1 MSRLSLSDWYRYL
14 ESQFV
19 EGEREAQEGQPSS
32 EPTSHA
38 ESEMLSSQPASAL
51 PEPADL
57 SELVSAS
64 PEPSEQSQPASHTER
79 EARHPE
85 PPLNRAQEAYALV
98 SLRIPDFLAFVPLL
112 REELGLPAPEG
123 EVSGVSESPL
133 TPTLSPLAKGGE
145 SEGRG
150 GIQTEPKARLR
161 KHRPKQTDPE
171 QLIPPEMDEIWAKL
185 PRYLRYLAEWS
196 DESVTDKYYPVRG
209 RESREELIA
218 RLTDPVLSLE
228 EVARLLGVCPATVR
242 RYTNRGWLRHF
253 RTEGNQR
260 RFRLSDIVAF
270 LEEQIR
276 RVPPSSRAKRSPG
289 RRSRGAKG
297 VSRQRD

>member
-19 EGEREAQEGQPSS
+19 EEERTAREEQPLSPPVSDSS
-32 EPTSHA
+32 GLPDQFQPALHA
-38 ESEMLSSQPASAL
+38 ESAHASAQPMSDPSELSDPSQPAPDAERKTPQ
-51 PEPADL
+51 PESPL
-57 SELVSAS
+57 S
-64 PEPSEQSQPASHTER
+64 
-79 EARHPE
+79 
-85 PPLNRAQEAYALV
+85 RAQEAYALV

-112 REELGLPAPEG
+112 REELGLPAPE
-123 EVSGVSESPL
+123 SPL
-133 TPTLSPLAKGGE
+133 TPLSKGGE
-145 SEGRG
+145 GAGSG
-150 GIQTEPKARLR
+150 GIQAQPKARLR

-196 DESVTDKYYPVRG
+196 DDSVTDKYYPVRG

-270 LEEQIR
+270 LEEQLQR
-276 RVPPSSRAKRSPG
+276 MPGAPSRAKRGQG
-289 RRSRGAKG
+289 RRSKGAKSA
-297 VSRQRD
+297 SRR

>member
-19 EGEREAQEGQPSS
+19 EGERAVQEGQPPSQ
-32 EPTSHA
+32 PTAHA
-38 ESEMLSSQPASAL
+38 ESEMPPPASAS

-57 SELVSAS
+57 SQPVSAS

-79 EARHPE
+79 EASHAE
-85 PPLNRAQEAYALV
+85 PPLGRAQEAYALV

-112 REELGLPAPEG
+112 REELGLPAPEAPPAQAA
-123 EVSGVSESPL
+123 VSVVE
-133 TPTLSPLAKGGE
+133 KRDIQ
-145 SEGRG
+145 RG
-150 GIQTEPKARLR
+150 AGMATEPKARLR

-196 DESVTDKYYPVRG
+196 DDSVTDKYYPVRG

-228 EVARLLGVCPATVR
+228 DVARLLGVCPATVR

-276 RVPPSSRAKRSPG
+276 RVPPSSRAKRSSG
-289 RRSRGAKG
+289 RRSRGAKR

>member
-19 EGEREAQEGQPSS
+19 EEERTAREEQPLSPPVSDSS
-32 EPTSHA
+32 ELPDQFQPAPHA
-38 ESEMLSSQPASAL
+38 ESAHASAQPMSDPSELSDRSQPAPDA
-51 PEPADL
+51 
-57 SELVSAS
+57 
-64 PEPSEQSQPASHTER
+64 ER
-79 EARHPE
+79 KTPQPE
-85 PPLNRAQEAYALV
+85 PPLSRAQEAYALV

-112 REELGLPAPEG
+112 REELGLPAPEAPAAQAA
-123 EVSGVSESPL
+123 VSFAEKRD
-133 TPTLSPLAKGGE
+133 TQ
-145 SEGRG
+145 RG
-150 GIQTEPKARLR
+150 AGMETGPKARLR

-171 QLIPPEMDEIWAKL
+171 RLIPPEMDEIWAKL

-196 DESVTDKYYPVRG
+196 DDSVTDKYYPVRG

-270 LEEQIR
+270 LEEQLQR
-276 RVPPSSRAKRSPG
+276 MPGAPSRAKRGQG
-289 RRSRGAKG
+289 RRSKGAKG
-297 VSRQRD
+297 ASRR